1 MRIKSLEICGF
12 KSFAERTR
20 LTFGEGITGVVGP
33 NGCGKSNII
42 DSIRW
47 AMGEMSAKHLRGRAM
62 QDVIFAGSDSRG
74 PLGMAEVTLTFHNDG
89 NVPSQYME
97 YSEIGITRRL
107 HRDGKTE
114 YLINKIPCR
123 LRDITD
129 LFLGTGVGTR
139 AYSIIEQGRIGF
151 IVNSRP
157 EDRRS
162 LIEEVAGITKFKTRK
177 KAAERRMKSTEQN
190 LARVNDIVAE
200 LERQL
205 ASLKRQAQ
213 KAQRYKRLR
222 EEQRGLDL
230 HRASHRVFGLLTEQ
244 ERCRELLASLTTQV
258 ADASLAM
265 DSDETLLEADKL
277 KMVEAERDIQARQA
291 ISSDAD
297 TKVVSMRRD
306 IEHWTEQ
313 LEETRRRISTAR
325 THQRDTNLRMEQSTG
340 EHFSLVE
347 QLEELE
353 NHSGGDQGRLE
364 HLTVTVEA
372 LQDRLAS
379 SDREVESL
387 RASALEMVHQ
397 AAQLRARISG
407 LEKQK
412 VDTSR
417 LTENILVEQ
426 NEIGES
432 LSAARRKHDDLSERD
447 GILGG
452 QLNGWKEN
460 LATSHAQFKEVSGQV
475 GALLNQMNELNGK
488 LTQRSSR
495 LESLEAIANSL
506 EGYSEGVKALM
517 NSSEQSPV
525 NGIRALV
532 TDVLSVPADY
542 EVAVGA
548 VLGDRLQY
556 LVVDDLD
563 VSQNA
568 IEWLRDGESGRGGF
582 IPVAAGHPRETMKL
596 SGDGVIGTMLDLVAY
611 DPAYSDVA
619 RSLLSHAILVHDLD
633 VARQHLDALA
643 ALNQQSAASGGAR
656 FVTLRGEILES
667 SGVMVGGRAE
677 GGGLL
682 ASKREIRELTDAVRD
697 IQLELDGTAE
707 RREILERDRLQLE
720 IDIQQLDKEVRAAEI
735 EKVELSKDRESA
747 AMDLT
752 RLSGRSEVLEHELAT
767 RRDEAAAIVEEL
779 VDAQAAAQDA
789 EAGQQLAQDK
799 VNGLL
804 EARSGLNQELEIY
817 AEDLTQ
823 LKVTIASREER
834 LASLTG
840 AIERLTMNQTEQQQR
855 LSQDEQTI
863 HEAEALVLE
872 LRERLELGH
881 ESIGELVERA
891 QNLRD
896 FVSQARQRYE
906 SKREKSSELE
916 RTLRERRRSSSSL
929 QTNLNDER
937 LKLQRL
943 EMEQQRQCD
952 QILERHDV
960 MLMDVAPTYRDEP
973 APGAE
978 AEARIE
984 EIERLIK
991 NMGAINLTAID
1002 EHDEV
1007 LERHEFLTR
1016 QRDDLL
1022 EAVGSLRKAI
1032 NQINR
1037 TSRVRFK
1044 EAFEAVNQM
1053 FVKVFP
1059 RLFRGG
1065 RAELKLCDSDDLL
1078 ECGVDIIAQP
1088 PGKKLQNVGL
1098 LSGGEKALT
1107 ATALVFSIFLIKPT
1121 PFCVMDEVDAP
1132 LDDANV
1138 GRFNEMLREI
1148 SKVSQFIVITH
1159 NKQTM
1164 SHLDRLYGITMEE
1177 PGMSKIVSVDLE
1189 SSPRDRAA

>member
-12 KSFAERTR
+12 KSFAERTK
-20 LTFGEGITGVVGP
+20 LTFGDGITGVVGP

-89 NVPSQYME
+89 NVPLDYME

-114 YLINKIPCR
+114 YLINKVPCR

-162 LIEEVAGITKFKTRK
+162 LIEEVAGITKFKARK

-190 LARVNDIVAE
+190 LARVNDIIAE

-230 HRASHRVFGLLTEQ
+230 HRASHRVYGLIDEQ
-244 ERCRELLASLTTQV
+244 QQCREKLNELNQEV
-258 ADASLAM
+258 GDASRSIE
-265 DSDETLLEADKL
+265 SDEGFLEADKL
-277 KMVEAERDIQARQA
+277 KMIEVERDIQARQA
-291 ISSDAD
+291 VSSDAD

-306 IEHWTEQ
+306 IEHWSEQ
-313 LEETRRRISTAR
+313 LEESRNRIMVAR
-325 THQRDTNLRMEQSTG
+325 THQRDTNLRLEASSG
-340 EHFSLVE
+340 ERVTLVE
-347 QLEELE
+347 QLSGLE
-353 NHSGGDQGRLE
+353 NSTDGDQDRLE
-364 HLTVTVEA
+364 SLTARVEG
-372 LQDRLAS
+372 LQERLAS
-379 SDREVESL
+379 SDRETESL
-387 RASALEMVHQ
+387 RAQAVELVHQ
-397 AAQLRARISG
+397 AAQQRARMSG

-412 VDTSR
+412 VDTQR
-417 LTENILVEQ
+417 LTENLLVEE
-426 NEIGES
+426 NELSQLCADARIQHDELVQRDEVLTGQLGEWKES
-432 LSAARRKHDDLSERD
+432 LNKSQGL
-447 GILGG
+447 
-452 QLNGWKEN
+452 
-460 LATSHAQFKEVSGQV
+460 FKDVSGRV
-475 GALLNQMNELNGK
+475 GALMTELNALNGR
-488 LTQRSSR
+488 LTKRSSR
-495 LESLEAIANSL
+495 LQSLEEIARSL

-517 NSSEQSPV
+517 GGGEKSAV
-525 NGIRALV
+525 DGIKALV
-532 TDVLSVPADY
+532 TDVLSVPEEY
-542 EVAVGA
+542 ETAVEA
-548 VLGDRLQY
+548 TLGDRLQY
-556 LVVDDLD
+556 LVVEDLD
-563 VSQNA
+563 VAQNA
-568 IEWLRDGESGRGGF
+568 VEWLKAGESGRGGF
-582 IPVAAGHPRETMKL
+582 IPLETKHAASSLQLQGT
-596 SGDGVIGTMLDLVAY
+596 GVIGTALDLVAY
-611 DPAYSDVA
+611 DPAFSDIA
-619 RSLLSHAILVHDLD
+619 RSLLSD
-633 VARQHLDALA
+633 VVFVENMDAARANLA
-643 ALNQQSAASGGAR
+643 GLQASGHSAAR
-656 FVTLRGEILES
+656 LVTLSGEIVEA
-667 SGVMVGGRAE
+667 SGVVVGGRAE

-682 ASKREIRELTDAVRD
+682 ASKREIRELQDEVVKIEVELSDTA
-697 IQLELDGTAE
+697 QKQETLEQE
-707 RREILERDRLQLE
+707 RLQLE
-720 IDIQQLDKEVRAAEI
+720 IDIQQLDKEVRSAEI
-735 EKVELSKDRESA
+735 EKIEVTKDRQIATAE
-747 AMDLT
+747 LR
-752 RLSGRSEVLEHELAT
+752 RLSERSEVLQYELEA
-767 RRDEAAAIVEEL
+767 RRDEATNIAQELIEAKSVAEQAEEG
-779 VDAQAAAQDA
+779 QREA
-789 EAGQQLAQDK
+789 EEK
-799 VNGLL
+799 VNQVVSQ
-804 EARSGLNQELEIY
+804 RSGLAEELEIHS
-817 AEDLTQ
+817 EDLTA
-823 LKVTIASREER
+823 LKINIASRDER
-834 LASLTG
+834 LSALKS
-840 AIERLTMNQTEQQQR
+840 AIERLSMNHSEQKER
-855 LSQDEQTI
+855 LDQDQQTI
-863 HEAEALVLE
+863 AEGEALIAE
-872 LRERLELGH
+872 LSERLDIGRED
-881 ESIGELVERA
+881 IGELVERA

-896 FVSQARQRYE
+896 GVAQARQKYE
-906 SKREKSSELE
+906 EKRLKLTAVEQA
-916 RTLRERRRSSSSL
+916 LRDRRRSSTTLQSS
-929 QTNLNDER
+929 LNDER
-937 LKLQRL
+937 MRLQRL
-943 EMEQQRQCD
+943 EMEQQRLCD

-960 MLMDVAPTYRDEP
+960 MLMQVAPEYKGQP

-978 AEARIE
+978 VEERIE

-991 NMGAINLTAID
+991 NMGSINLTAID

-1007 LERHEFLTR
+1007 EERHTFLVG

-1022 EAVGSLRKAI
+1022 EALSSLRKAI

-1044 EAFEAVNQM
+1044 EAFEAVNEM
-1053 FVKVFP
+1053 FIKVFP

-1065 RAELKLCDSDDLL
+1065 RAALRLCDSDDLL

-1189 SSPRDRAA
+1189 TSPRDRAA

>member
-12 KSFAERTR
+12 KSFAERTK
-20 LTFGEGITGVVGP
+20 LTFGDGITGVVGP

-89 NVPSQYME
+89 NVPMEFME

-114 YLINKIPCR
+114 YLINKVPCR

-162 LIEEVAGITKFKTRK
+162 LIEEVAGITKFKARK

-190 LARVNDIVAE
+190 LARVNDIIAE

-230 HRASHRVFGLLTEQ
+230 HRASHRVYGLIDQ
-244 ERCRELLASLTTQV
+244 QQQCSDLLNKLNQQV
-258 ADASLAM
+258 GDASRSI
-265 DSDETLLEADKL
+265 DSDEGLLEADKL
-277 KMVEAERDIQARQA
+277 KMIEIERDIQARQA
-291 ISSDAD
+291 VSSDAD

-306 IEHWTEQ
+306 IEHWSEQ
-313 LEETRRRISTAR
+313 LEESGSRILVAR
-325 THQRDTNLRMEQSTG
+325 THQRDTNLRLEASSGERVTLVDQLSGLEDST
-340 EHFSLVE
+340 
-347 QLEELE
+347 
-353 NHSGGDQGRLE
+353 GGDQDRLE
-364 HLTVTVEA
+364 SLTARVEG
-372 LQDRLAS
+372 LQERLAA
-379 SDREVESL
+379 SDRETESL
-387 RASALEMVHQ
+387 RAQAVELVHQ
-397 AAQLRARISG
+397 AAQQRARISG

-412 VDTSR
+412 VDTQR
-417 LTENILVEQ
+417 LTENLLVEQ
-426 NEIGES
+426 NELSQLCTDARVQHDELAKRDDALGEQLTEWKDS
-432 LSAARRKHDDLSERD
+432 LNK
-447 GILGG
+447 
-452 QLNGWKEN
+452 
-460 LATSHAQFKEVSGQV
+460 SHGLFKDVSGRV
-475 GALLNQMNELNGK
+475 GALMAQLNELNGR
-488 LTQRSSR
+488 LTKRSSR
-495 LESLEAIANSL
+495 LQSLEEIARSL

-517 NSSEQSPV
+517 GSSGKSAV
-525 NGIRALV
+525 NGIKALV
-532 TDVLSVPADY
+532 TDVLSVPQEY
-542 EVAVGA
+542 ETAVEA
-548 VLGDRLQY
+548 TLGDRLQY
-556 LVVDDLD
+556 LVVEDLD
-563 VSQNA
+563 VAQTA
-568 IEWLRDGESGRGGF
+568 VEWLKAGESGRGGF
-582 IPVAAGHPRETMKL
+582 IPLQTKHPASSLKVQGT
-596 SGDGVIGTMLDLVAY
+596 GVIGTALDLVTY
-611 DPAYSDVA
+611 DPAFSDIA
-619 RSLLSHAILVHDLD
+619 RSLLSD
-633 VARQHLDALA
+633 VVFVENMDAARANLGTLQ
-643 ALNQQSAASGGAR
+643 NCEQNSAR
-656 FVTLRGEILES
+656 FVTLAGEIVEA
-667 SGVMVGGRAE
+667 SGVVVGGTAE

-682 ASKREIRELTDAVRD
+682 ASKREIRELKDEVVKIEVELNDTAAK
-697 IQLELDGTAE
+697 QAALEQE
-707 RREILERDRLQLE
+707 RLQLE
-720 IDIQQLDKEVRAAEI
+720 IDIQQLDKEVRSAEI
-735 EKVELSKDRESA
+735 EKIEVTKDREVATSE
-747 AMDLT
+747 LR
-752 RLSGRSEVLEHELAT
+752 RLSERSEVLQYELEA
-767 RRDEAAAIVEEL
+767 RRDEATTVAQEL
-779 VDAQAAAQDA
+779 IDAKSVAEQA
-789 EAGQQLAQDK
+789 EAGQHSAEEK
-799 VNGLL
+799 VSQIVTQ
-804 EARSGLNQELEIY
+804 RSGLAEELEIHS
-817 AEDLTQ
+817 EDLTS
-823 LKVTIASREER
+823 LKITIASRDER
-834 LASLTG
+834 VSSLKS
-840 AIERLTMNQTEQQQR
+840 AIERLSMNHSEQQER
-855 LSQDEQTI
+855 LDQDQQTI
-863 HEAEALVLE
+863 AEGEALTEE
-872 LRERLELGH
+872 LSGRLEIGR
-881 ESIGELVERA
+881 EDIGELVERA

-896 FVSQARQRYE
+896 GVSQARQKYE
-906 SKREKSSELE
+906 EKRQKLTAIEQALKD
-916 RTLRERRRSSSSL
+916 RRRNSSSL
-929 QTNLNDER
+929 QSSLNDER
-937 LKLQRL
+937 MRLQRL
-943 EMEQQRQCD
+943 EMEQQRLCD

-960 MLMDVAPTYRDEP
+960 MLMQVAPDYKGQP
-973 APGAE
+973 APE
-978 AEARIE
+978 AEVEERIE

-991 NMGAINLTAID
+991 NMGSINLTAID

-1007 LERHEFLTR
+1007 AERHTFLVG

-1022 EAVGSLRKAI
+1022 EAVSSLRKAI

-1037 TSRVRFK
+1037 TSRIRFK
-1044 EAFEAVNQM
+1044 EAFEAVNAM

-1065 RAELKLCDSDDLL
+1065 SAALRLCDSDDLL

-1189 SSPRDRAA
+1189 TSPRDRAA

>member
-12 KSFAERTR
+12 KSFAERTK
-20 LTFGEGITGVVGP
+20 LTFGDGITGVVGP

-74 PLGMAEVTLTFHNDG
+74 PVGMAEVTLTFHNDG
-89 NVPSQYME
+89 NVPMEFME

-114 YLINKIPCR
+114 YLINKVPCR

-162 LIEEVAGITKFKTRK
+162 LIEEVAGITKFKARK

-190 LARVNDIVAE
+190 LSRVNDIIAE

-230 HRASHRVFGLLTEQ
+230 HRASHRVFGLLEEQ
-244 ERCRELLASLTTQV
+244 QECRELLHRLSQQV
-258 ADASLAM
+258 DDASRSI
-265 DSDETLLEADKL
+265 DSDEGLLEADKL
-277 KMVEAERDIQARQA
+277 KMLEVERNIQARQA
-291 ISSDAD
+291 VSSDAD

-306 IEHWTEQ
+306 IEHWSEQ
-313 LEETRRRISTAR
+313 LTEARNRIATAR
-325 THQRDTNLRMEQSTG
+325 THQRDTNSRLEQSSG
-340 EHFSLVE
+340 ERVTLVG
-347 QLEELE
+347 QLDELE
-353 NHSGGDQGRLE
+353 NNSGGDQDRLE
-364 HLTVTVEA
+364 TLTARVEG
-372 LQDRLAS
+372 LQQRLTT

-387 RASALEMVHQ
+387 RTRAVELVHH
-397 AAQLRARISG
+397 AAQQRARISG

-412 VDTSR
+412 VDTQR
-417 LTENILVEQ
+417 FTENLLVEQ
-426 NEIGES
+426 SELSQLCADARIKHEELVGRDDALGSQLNEWRES
-432 LSAARRKHDDLSERD
+432 LNK
-447 GILGG
+447 
-452 QLNGWKEN
+452 
-460 LATSHAQFKEVSGQV
+460 SHGLFKEVSGRV
-475 GALLNQMNELNGK
+475 GLLMEQLNALNGR
-488 LTQRSSR
+488 LTKRSSR
-495 LESLEAIANSL
+495 LQSLEEIARSL

-517 NSSEQSPV
+517 GPEGETV
-525 NGIRALV
+525 LEGVKALV
-532 TDVLSVPADY
+532 TDILSVPADY
-542 EVAVGA
+542 EVAVEA
-548 VLGDRLQY
+548 ALGERLQY
-556 LVVDDLD
+556 LVVQDLE
-563 VSQNA
+563 VAQA
-568 IEWLRDGESGRGGF
+568 AVKWLKEGESGRGGF
-582 IPVAAGHPRETMKL
+582 IPLKTKHPASSLDVK
-596 SGDGVIGTMLDLVAY
+596 GPGVIGTALDLVTY
-611 DPAYSDVA
+611 DPAYSDIA
-619 RSLLSHAILVHDLD
+619 RSLLSNVVFVENIEA
-633 VARQHLDALA
+633 ARNNLGALQ
-643 ALNQQSAASGGAR
+643 NSQNSSGR
-656 FVTLRGEILES
+656 LVTLEGEILES
-667 SGVMVGGRAE
+667 SGVMVGGTAE

-682 ASKREIRELTDAVRD
+682 ASKREIRELKDEVILIEAELKDTGEK
-697 IQLELDGTAE
+697 QESLEQE
-707 RREILERDRLQLE
+707 RLQLE

-735 EKVELSKDRESA
+735 EKVELTKDRETA
-747 AMDLT
+747 RIELR
-752 RLSGRSEVLEHELAT
+752 RLSERSEVLEYELEA
-767 RRDEAAAIVEEL
+767 RRDEGINIAQEL
-779 VDAQAAAQDA
+779 AEAKESAEQA
-789 EAGQQLAQDK
+789 EAGQRDSEEQVSTVLAQ
-799 VNGLL
+799 
-804 EARSGLNQELEIY
+804 RSGLVEELEIHS
-817 AEDLTQ
+817 EDLTA

-834 LASLTG
+834 LSAMKS
-840 AIERLTMNQTEQQQR
+840 AIDRLSMNQSEQQDR
-855 LSQDEQTI
+855 LGQDELSI
-863 HEAEALVLE
+863 AEGEALIAE
-872 LRERLELGH
+872 LSERLEIGH
-881 ESIGELVERA
+881 EDIGELVERA

-896 FVSQARQRYE
+896 AVSQARQKYE
-906 SKREKSSELE
+906 EKRQKFNEIEQA
-916 RTLRERRRSSSSL
+916 LRDRRRNSSSL
-929 QTNLNDER
+929 QGTVNEER
-937 LKLQRL
+937 MRLQRL
-943 EMEQQRQCD
+943 EMEQQRLCD

-960 MLMDVAPTYRDEP
+960 MLMEVAKDYEGQP

-991 NMGAINLTAID
+991 NMGSINLTAID

-1007 LERHEFLTR
+1007 SERHIFLTG
-1016 QRDDLL
+1016 QRDDLM
-1022 EAVGSLRKAI
+1022 EALGSLRKAI

-1037 TSRVRFK
+1037 TSRIRFK
-1044 EAFEAVNQM
+1044 EAFEAVNEM
-1053 FVKVFP
+1053 FIKVFP

-1065 RAELKLCDSDDLL
+1065 RAELRLCDSDDLL

-1177 PGMSKIVSVDLE
+1177 PGMSKVVSVDLE
-1189 SSPRDRAA
+1189 TSPRDRAA